1 MADDKKKQALTD
13 IASLGEFGLIDHL
26 TKDLKIRHPETLK
39 GVGDDAAVIDQG
51 EHVSIITKDLLIE
64 GVHFDM
70 VYTPLKHL
78 GYKAITVNLSDVYA
92 MNGEPRQV
100 FVGLAISKR
109 YSLEALEELYAGM
122 MLACERYQVDFA
134 GGDTTTSPSGL
145 MISVTAVGRA
155 AKDDVAY
162 RGGAKPMDLLFV
174 SGNLG
179 AAYCGQLVLQREKQA
194 FKANPQM
201 QPDISKYPYVLER
214 QLKPEPRGDI
224 IRLLK
229 DAGVKPTAMIDIS
242 DGLASEILHI
252 CKRSGTGATIYE
264 EKIPVD
270 QRMAQVAHE
279 FNIDPTTCALS
290 GGEDYELLFTISQDD
305 YDKVK
310 DMTEIQPIG
319 HITEAAQGENL
330 FTSSGQLVKLTAQGW
345 DPLKGEHGSKK

>member
-1 MADDKKKQALTD
+1 MADDKKQKTLTD

-26 TKDLKIRHPETLK
+26 TKDIILRHPETLA
-39 GVGDDAAVIDQG
+39 GIGDDAAVIDHG
-51 EHVSIITKDLLIE
+51 DHASIITKDLLIE

-70 VYTPLKHL
+70 IYTPLKHL

-100 FVGLAISKR
+100 FAGIAISKR

-122 MLACERYQVDFA
+122 LLACEKYQIDFA

-145 MISVTAVGRA
+145 MISITAVGRA
-155 AKDDVAY
+155 AREDIVY
-162 RGGAKPMDLLFV
+162 RSGAKPMDLLFV

-201 QPDISKYPYVLER
+201 QPDISNYPYVLER
-214 QLKPEPRGDI
+214 QLKPEPRQDI
-224 IRLLK
+224 IHMLK
-229 DAGVKPTAMIDIS
+229 EAGIKPTAMIDIS

-252 CKRSGTGATIYE
+252 CKKSNTGATIYE

-290 GGEDYELLFTISQDD
+290 GGEDYELLFTIDQKD
-305 YDKVK
+305 YDKIK
-310 DMTEIQPIG
+310 DLEAVHPIG
-319 HITEAAQGENL
+319 HITEAAQGHNL

-345 DPLKGEHGSKK
+345 DPLK